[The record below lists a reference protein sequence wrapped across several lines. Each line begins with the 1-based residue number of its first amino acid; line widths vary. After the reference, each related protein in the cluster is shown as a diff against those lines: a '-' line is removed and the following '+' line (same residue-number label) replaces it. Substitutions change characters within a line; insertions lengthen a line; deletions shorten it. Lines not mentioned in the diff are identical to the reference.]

1 MKRIKL
7 PAHLAI
13 IMDGNGRWARRR
25 FRPRAYGHKMGV
37 QNMFKVCTHAFR
49 LGVRIVTVFALSTEN
64 LYRPK
69 AEVEELFRLFR
80 LYFSERKER
89 MLDMNVK
96 INVIGDITA
105 FPEDIRAAILQ
116 MMEETKDRTEGLFN
130 ICLNYGARQE
140 IVRAVNLAVSQ
151 GRYVDDAS
159 FSQLLQTGG
168 IPDPDFI
175 IRTGGE
181 LRLSNF
187 LLYQSA
193 YAELYFSYKMWPAFS
208 KRDLEKAFENYSLR
222 DRRFGKVR
230 EG

>member
-80 LYFSERKER
+80 LYFS
-89 MLDMNVK
+89 
-96 INVIGDITA
+96 
-105 FPEDIRAAILQ
+105 
-116 MMEETKDRTEGLFN
+116 
-130 ICLNYGARQE
+130 
-140 IVRAVNLAVSQ
+140 
-151 GRYVDDAS
+151 
-159 FSQLLQTGG
+159 
-168 IPDPDFI
+168 
-175 IRTGGE
+175 
-181 LRLSNF
+181 
-187 LLYQSA
+187 SA
-193 YAELYFSYKMWPAFS
+193 KSGCW
-208 KRDLEKAFENYSLR
+208 R
-222 DRRFGKVR
+222 
-230 EG
+230 

>member
-1 MKRIKL
+1 
-7 PAHLAI
+7 
-13 IMDGNGRWARRR
+13 
-25 FRPRAYGHKMGV
+25 
-37 QNMFKVCTHAFR
+37 
-49 LGVRIVTVFALSTEN
+49 
-64 LYRPK
+64 
-69 AEVEELFRLFR
+69 
-80 LYFSERKER
+80 
-89 MLDMNVK
+89 
-96 INVIGDITA
+96 
-105 FPEDIRAAILQ
+105 
-116 MMEETKDRTEGLFN
+116 MEETKDRTEGLFN

>member
-89 MLDMNVK
+89 MLEMNVK
-96 INVIGDITA
+96 INVIGDITV

-140 IVRAVNLAVSQ
+140 IARAVNLPVSQ
-151 GRYVDDAS
+151 GRYVADAS
-159 FSQLLQTGG
+159 FSQLLQTGC
-168 IPDPDFI
+168 IPDPDLI

-193 YAELYFSYKMWPAFS
+193 YTELYFSYKMWPAFS

>member
-89 MLDMNVK
+89 MLEMNVK
-96 INVIGDITA
+96 INVIGDITV

-159 FSQLLQTGG
+159 FSRLLQTGG
-168 IPDPDFI
+168 IPDPDLI

>member
-151 GRYVDDAS
+151 GRYVDDTS

-168 IPDPDFI
+168 IPDPDLI

>member
-1 MKRIKL
+1 M
-7 PAHLAI
+7 
-13 IMDGNGRWARRR
+13 
-25 FRPRAYGHKMGV
+25 
-37 QNMFKVCTHAFR
+37 
-49 LGVRIVTVFALSTEN
+49 
-64 LYRPK
+64 
-69 AEVEELFRLFR
+69 EELFRLFR

-89 MLDMNVK
+89 MLEMNVK
-96 INVIGDITA
+96 INVIGDITV

-187 LLYQSA
+187 LLDQSA